1 MAGNFVGDQ
10 TKNALDNINEDKKE
24 NDETE
29 NENNE

>member
-24 NDETE
+24 NDENE

>member
-10 TKNALDNINEDKKE
+10 TKNALDNINEEKKE
-24 NDETE
+24 NDENE

>member
-10 TKNALDNINEDKKE
+10 TKNTLDNINEDKKE
-24 NDETE
+24 NDENE